1 MAFLGSVIKMRPIRW
16 IMVIVWTIFISILL
30 VQPERQP
37 LIDTGIPPGPN
48 TLEREIVFTTAH
60 FISFGITC
68 ALWFWAWFG
77 HLNLPK
83 SLLLGIV
90 FAIMIGSITEYLQM
104 YSPDR
109 HPSWIDFF
117 ANCTGV
123 LIMAF
128 FIWRKQRVISIL
140 GGINNP

>member
-1 MAFLGSVIKMRPIRW
+1 MASVLSVIQLRTVRW

-30 VQPERQP
+30 IQPESQP
-37 LIDTGIPPGPN
+37 LIDTGIPPGPS

-60 FISFGITC
+60 LIAFGITC

-77 HLNLPK
+77 HLSLPK

-90 FAIMIGSITEYLQM
+90 CAILIGSVTEYLQS

-117 ANCTGV
+117 ANCTGAI
-123 LIMAF
+123 IMAYV
-128 FIWRKQRVISIL
+128 IWRKQIVLMQSKFL
-140 GGINNP
+140 PH